1 MSSLAELQ
9 DELARKIFAK
19 EPPKGFDQTRQ
30 GAYRRLVRNTLD
42 GVIGDFLPRTA
53 ARLGKRFDQEVALF
67 YAQRGPRTHYL
78 RDVPVELL
86 DHLEARWRGDPKIPA
101 YLPDLARHELLG
113 FQVAA
118 ARADRPREALG
129 DLALD
134 KIAVLDRG
142 VAVVRYRY
150 AVHQLPA
157 DVDDRSFPKKRETTL
172 LAYRDTDHDPRYL
185 DLSPSAAAIIEGLL
199 AGKTLEGAL
208 RDAAAETK
216 VPFDDAFLVGSAE
229 LLADL
234 GDRGVILGAPLLSR
248 AKGQARCRGSA
259 SRCPW

>member
-1 MSSLAELQ
+1 MSSLADLQ

-19 EPPKGFDQTRQ
+19 EPPKGFEATRQ

-42 GVIGDFLPRTA
+42 AVIADFLPRTA
-53 ARLGKRFDQEVALF
+53 ARLGRRFDQDVALF

-78 RDVPVELL
+78 RDVPVELVE
-86 DHLEARWRGDPKIPA
+86 HLEARWRGDPQVPA
-101 YLPDLARHELLG
+101 YLHDLARHELLG

-118 ARADRPREALG
+118 ARDDRPPPGLG

-157 DVDDRSFPKKRETTL
+157 DVDDRTFPKKRATTL
-172 LAYRDTDHDPRYL
+172 LAYRDQSHDPRYL

-199 AGKTLEGAL
+199 AGKTLEAAL
-208 RDAAAETK
+208 RDAARETS

-234 GDRGVILGAPLLSR
+234 GDRGVIRGAPV
-248 AKGQARCRGSA
+248 
-259 SRCPW
+259 

>member
-1 MSSLAELQ
+1 MSTLAELQ

-19 EPPKGFDQTRQ
+19 DPPKGFEGTRQ
-30 GAYRRLVRNTLD
+30 GAYRRLVRNTL
-42 GVIGDFLPRTA
+42 GAVIGDFLPRTA
-53 ARLGKRFDQEVALF
+53 ARMGKRFDQEVALF

-78 RDVPVELL
+78 RDVPVELV
-86 DHLEARWRGDPKIPA
+86 DHLAARWQGDPKIPA
-101 YLPDLARHELLG
+101 YLYDLARHELLG

-118 ARADRPREALG
+118 ARADRPREPLG

-142 VAVVRYRY
+142 VAVARYRY
-150 AVHQLPA
+150 AVHKLPF
-157 DVDDRSFPKKRETTL
+157 DPDDRSFPEKRATTI
-172 LAYRDTDHDPRYL
+172 LAYRDADHDPRYL

-199 AGKTLEGAL
+199 AEKPLADAL
-208 RDAAAETK
+208 REAAQKTA

-234 GDRGVILGAPLLSR
+234 GDRGVILGAPL
-248 AKGQARCRGSA
+248 
-259 SRCPW
+259 